1 MAHRFDDAGSLRI
14 KVTASDGQFTT
25 SQVFSVDVVDVN
37 RAPVQVDNST
47 LVIDED
53 SGSLTIDVLARVE
66 DLDGDVL
73 TISNVS
79 S

>member
-1 MAHRFDDAGSLRI
+1 MNTKTFSGTPSFDDAGSLRI

-53 SGSLTIDVLARVE
+53 SGSLTIDVLNE
-66 DLDGDVL
+66 
-73 TISNVS
+73 S
-79 S
+79 